1 MRGKRR
7 KAMSITFKMYLP
19 VIIISVITIISMIIA
34 KIVTDDDWVLGIF
47 FVGALLFATVFSI
60 TLTKN
65 KDALSKVTNGLEKVT
80 LVYDYASDD
89 DYDII
94 IPDESNYEYIYRD
107 DLGTFYLVKCE
118 DASLP
123 GIKYS
128 REKITSKKENGVIKG
143 ELAVKDCSCK
153 TADTDKNEL
162 NSDVPLGE
170 ITQ

>member
-1 MRGKRR
+1 
-7 KAMSITFKMYLP
+7 MSLTFKMWLP
-19 VIIISVITIISMIIA
+19 VLIVSVITIISMIIA
-34 KIVTDDDWVLGIF
+34 KIVTDEIDWVAVTF
-47 FVGALLFATVFSI
+47 FVGVVLFVTVLSI
-60 TLTKN
+60 TVSKN
-65 KDALSKVTNGLEKVT
+65 KDALSRVTNGLEKVT
-80 LVYDYASDD
+80 LVYDYANDD

-118 DASLP
+118 DALLP

-143 ELAVKDCSCK
+143 EFAVKDGSCK

-162 NSDVPLGE
+162 NSDVSLGE
-170 ITQ
+170 IVQ

>member
-65 KDALSKVTNGLEKVT
+65 KDALSRVTNGLEK
-80 LVYDYASDD
+80 
-89 DYDII
+89 
-94 IPDESNYEYIYRD
+94 
-107 DLGTFYLVKCE
+107 
-118 DASLP
+118 SLSFMIMP
-123 GIKYS
+123 VMMIM
-128 REKITSKKENGVIKG
+128 T
-143 ELAVKDCSCK
+143 
-153 TADTDKNEL
+153 
-162 NSDVPLGE
+162 
-170 ITQ
+170 

>member
-1 MRGKRR
+1 
-7 KAMSITFKMYLP
+7 MSITFKMYLP

-34 KIVTDDDWVLGIF
+34 KIVTDEDDWVLGIF

-65 KDALSKVTNGLEKVT
+65 KDALSRVTNGLEKVT

-118 DASLP
+118 DALLP

-143 ELAVKDCSCK
+143 EWAVKDGSCK
-153 TADTDKNEL
+153 TEDTDKNEL

>member
-1 MRGKRR
+1 
-7 KAMSITFKMYLP
+7 MSLTFKMFLP

-34 KIVTDDDWVLGIF
+34 KIVTDEDGWVLGIF

-60 TLTKN
+60 TLSKN
-65 KDALSKVTNGLEKVT
+65 KDALSRVTNGLEEVP
-80 LVYDYASDD
+80 LVYDYAND

-118 DASLP
+118 DALLP

-143 ELAVKDCSCK
+143 ELAVKDGSCK

>member
-1 MRGKRR
+1 
-7 KAMSITFKMYLP
+7 MSLTFKMWLP
-19 VIIISVITIISMIIA
+19 VIIVSVITIISMIIA
-34 KIVTDDDWVLGIF
+34 KIVTDEDTWVVL
-47 FVGALLFATVFSI
+47 TI
-60 TLTKN
+60 TSSEN
-65 KDALSKVTNGLEKVT
+65 EDALSRVTNGLEKVT

-107 DLGTFYLVKCE
+107 DLGTFSLVKCE
-118 DASLP
+118 DALLP

-143 ELAVKDCSCK
+143 ELAVKDGSCE

>member
-1 MRGKRR
+1 
-7 KAMSITFKMYLP
+7 MSLTFKMFLP

-34 KIVTDDDWVLGIF
+34 KIVTDE
-47 FVGALLFATVFSI
+47 
-60 TLTKN
+60 
-65 KDALSKVTNGLEKVT
+65 DAL
-80 LVYDYASDD
+80 
-89 DYDII
+89 
-94 IPDESNYEYIYRD
+94 
-107 DLGTFYLVKCE
+107 
-118 DASLP
+118 LP

-143 ELAVKDCSCK
+143 ELAVKDGSCK

>member
-1 MRGKRR
+1 
-7 KAMSITFKMYLP
+7 MSLTFKMWLP

-34 KIVTDDDWVLGIF
+34 KIVTDEDDWVLGIF

-143 ELAVKDCSCK
+143 ELTVKDVHAKPQTRTK
-153 TADTDKNEL
+153 TSLIPMFRLAR
-162 NSDVPLGE
+162 
-170 ITQ
+170 

>member
-1 MRGKRR
+1 
-7 KAMSITFKMYLP
+7 MSLTFKMFLP

-34 KIVTDDDWVLGIF
+34 KIVTDEDAWVLGIF
-47 FVGALLFATVFSI
+47 FVGIVCPGF
-60 TLTKN
+60 TKTDIFRSQ
-65 KDALSKVTNGLEKVT
+65 DALSRVTNGLEKVP

-118 DASLP
+118 DALLP
-123 GIKYS
+123 GVKYS
-128 REKITSKKENGVIKG
+128 REKITSKRENGVIKG
-143 ELAVKDCSCK
+143 ELAVKDGSCK
-153 TADTDKNEL
+153 TEDTDKNEL

-170 ITQ
+170 TTQ

>member
-34 KIVTDDDWVLGIF
+34 KIVTDEDDWELGIF
-47 FVGALLFATVFSI
+47 FVGALLFATAFSI

-65 KDALSKVTNGLEKVT
+65 KDALSRVTNGLEKVT

-94 IPDESNYEYIYRD
+94 IPDESNYEYI
-107 DLGTFYLVKCE
+107 
-118 DASLP
+118 
-123 GIKYS
+123 
-128 REKITSKKENGVIKG
+128 
-143 ELAVKDCSCK
+143 
-153 TADTDKNEL
+153 
-162 NSDVPLGE
+162 
-170 ITQ
+170 

>member
-1 MRGKRR
+1 
-7 KAMSITFKMYLP
+7 MSLTFKMFLP

-34 KIVTDDDWVLGIF
+34 KIVTDEDGWVLGIF
-47 FVGALLFATVFSI
+47 FVGALLFATVFTIPLSE
-60 TLTKN
+60 N
-65 KDALSKVTNGLEKVT
+65 KDALSRVTNGLEEVP
-80 LVYDYASDD
+80 LVYDYAND

-118 DASLP
+118 DALLP

-143 ELAVKDCSCK
+143 ELAVKDGSCK

>member
-1 MRGKRR
+1 
-7 KAMSITFKMYLP
+7 MSLTFKMWLP
-19 VIIISVITIISMIIA
+19 VIIVSVITIISMIIA
-34 KIVTDDDWVLGIF
+34 KIVTVEDTWVFGVF
-47 FVGALLFATVFSI
+47 FIVLTITFSE
-60 TLTKN
+60 N
-65 KDALSKVTNGLEKVT
+65 EDALSRVTNGLEKVT

-118 DASLP
+118 DALLP

-143 ELAVKDCSCK
+143 EWAVKDGSCK
-153 TADTDKNEL
+153 TEDTDKNEL

>member
-1 MRGKRR
+1 
-7 KAMSITFKMYLP
+7 MSLTFKMFLP

-34 KIVTDDDWVLGIF
+34 KIVTDEDGWVLGIF

-60 TLTKN
+60 TLSKN
-65 KDALSKVTNGLEKVT
+65 KDALSRVTNGLKKVP
-80 LVYDYASDD
+80 LVYDYAGD

-118 DASLP
+118 DALLP

-128 REKITSKKENGVIKG
+128 REKITSKKENGIIKG
-143 ELAVKDCSCK
+143 ELAVKDGSCK

-162 NSDVPLGE
+162 DSDVPLGE
-170 ITQ
+170 IAQ

>member
-1 MRGKRR
+1 
-7 KAMSITFKMYLP
+7 MSLTFKMFLP

-34 KIVTDDDWVLGIF
+34 KIVTDEDGWVLGIF
-47 FVGALLFATVFSI
+47 FVGALLFATVS
-60 TLTKN
+60 KN
-65 KDALSKVTNGLEKVT
+65 KDALSRVTNGLEKVP

-118 DASLP
+118 DALLP

-143 ELAVKDCSCK
+143 ELAVKDGSCK

>member
-1 MRGKRR
+1 MHVFDVNRKRR
-7 KAMSITFKMYLP
+7 IP
-19 VIIISVITIISMIIA
+19 DVICNCA
-34 KIVTDDDWVLGIF
+34 D
-47 FVGALLFATVFSI
+47 
-60 TLTKN
+60 LTAPDGHLYTQ
-65 KDALSKVTNGLEKVT
+65 DAN
-80 LVYDYASDD
+80 DD

-118 DASLP
+118 DALLP

-143 ELAVKDCSCK
+143 ELAVKDGSCK
-153 TADTDKNEL
+153 TEDTDKNEL